1 MATRG
6 ATAVVPLR
14 GRNALA
20 VVDLRGRA
28 AGEYHRAGPG
38 SGVAGAALISDSV
51 AYVSNANLNT
61 VTRVDLA
68 TGDTA
73 SLPVGPTPQHLTFTR
88 GRVWS

>member
-1 MATRG
+1 MLSPSWICGQGLLVNTIS
-6 ATAVVPLR
+6 
-14 GRNALA
+14 LA
-20 VVDLRGRA
+20 
-28 AGEYHRAGPG
+28 PG

-73 SLPVGPTPQHLTFTR
+73 STPSVGIPPST
-88 GRVWS
+88 